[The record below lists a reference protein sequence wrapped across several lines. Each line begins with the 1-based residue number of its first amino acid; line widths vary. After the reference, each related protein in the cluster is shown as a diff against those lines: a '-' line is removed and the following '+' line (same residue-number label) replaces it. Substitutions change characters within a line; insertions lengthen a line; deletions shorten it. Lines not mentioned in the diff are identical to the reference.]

1 MNNQSIRKAS
11 AECNCAPRRLLLL
24 LLLRGARLVFISSFY
39 TGLRVVTRSTT
50 PFCIIL
56 CTHKYSIYGVRVSFY
71 NIIRSTY
78 NYIYDVIRITA
89 SYVYN
94 VGSVKPLR
102 LSPAVHSKSTNKQ
115 QSSLTARWR
124 HALQLVDIHNICTL
138 LYIVISTVKHVLHI
152 HTHMQL
158 CYIHEVTLWYCWY
171 KGHDVHK

>member
-1 MNNQSIRKAS
+1 MKTQPETAKVINAPATITVAAMNNQSIRKAS

-94 VGSVKPLR
+94 MWVLQNHYDCHPHCIRSQPTNSK
-102 LSPAVHSKSTNKQ
+102 VH
-115 QSSLTARWR
+115 
-124 HALQLVDIHNICTL
+124 LQHDGD
-138 LYIVISTVKHVLHI
+138 
-152 HTHMQL
+152 TH
-158 CYIHEVTLWYCWY
+158 YS
-171 KGHDVHK
+171 